1 MKMLRFTDRSRLP
14 RKQAGSSL
22 VVSMIMLVVLMLM
35 GVGAMVVSNTQYRM
49 AGNLQFQSL
58 ASTNADSGLAQAEN
72 WLATNFENTKL
83 ITRVSGGFYPQGSV
97 VPSPYNMSWDDT
109 NSETVA
115 GSGGAQRYMVEVLST
130 NRNISKGSYKPCDP
144 YTSPTPCGYVNLYR
158 VTARGTSARGAV
170 NVVQSIYA
178 VRLATS

>member
-1 MKMLRFTDRSRLP
+1 MMQIRNRNGSP

-83 ITRVSGGFYPQGSV
+83 ITRVAGGFYPQGSAA
-97 VPSPYNMSWDDT
+97 PDPYSMSWDDT
-109 NSETVA
+109 NSEKVDA
-115 GSGGAQRYMVEVLST
+115 SGAQRYMVEVVSA

-144 YTSPTPCGYVNLYR
+144 YTSPTPCGFVNLYR
-158 VTARGTSARGAV
+158 VTARGASARGAV

-178 VRLATS
+178 VRLATN

>member
-1 MKMLRFTDRSRLP
+1 MSRFTDRIHSPL
-14 RKQAGSSL
+14 KQAGSSL

-49 AGNLQFQSL
+49 AGNLQFQNL

-83 ITRVSGGFYPQGSV
+83 ITRVAGGFYPQGSA
-97 VPSPYNMSWDDT
+97 VPNPYNMSWDDT
-109 NSETVA
+109 NSEKVDA
-115 GSGGAQRYMVEVLST
+115 SGAQRYMVEVVST

-158 VTARGTSARGAV
+158 VTARGSSARGAV

-178 VRLATS
+178 VRLATN